1 MQVTWEAIEAAFWE
15 IVEEGEESIDVIYGA
30 DLDSTQL
37 GSGFPRAGGRMANN
51 EYAAAMWNLN
61 NFPRLQGV
69 LPSPLCSH
77 APAVQTPFF
86 EDVRGSR
93 CLCINASRS
102 VESCMK
108 WHSETSLLRCILC
121 PM

>member
-51 EYAAAMWNLN
+51 EYAEAVWNLN

-69 LPSPLCSH
+69 LLSPLLTN
-77 APAVQTPFF
+77 VQ
-86 EDVRGSR
+86 R
-93 CLCINASRS
+93 CTCCLNS
-102 VESCMK
+102 VS
-108 WHSETSLLRCILC
+108 
-121 PM
+121 